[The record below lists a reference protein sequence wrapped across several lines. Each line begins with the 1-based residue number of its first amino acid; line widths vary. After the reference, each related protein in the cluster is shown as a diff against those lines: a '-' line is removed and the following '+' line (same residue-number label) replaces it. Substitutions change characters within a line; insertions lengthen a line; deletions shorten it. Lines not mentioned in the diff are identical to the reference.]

1 MPKTVK
7 TDEDASRDL
16 IELNDSNIIYMNILD
31 PSLNVVLEYTS
42 AEENILQIIDKI
54 KLYIICMNEIE
65 FY

>member
-7 TDEDASRDL
+7 TDEHASRDL

-42 AEENILQIIDKI
+42 AEENIL
-54 KLYIICMNEIE
+54 
-65 FY
+65 